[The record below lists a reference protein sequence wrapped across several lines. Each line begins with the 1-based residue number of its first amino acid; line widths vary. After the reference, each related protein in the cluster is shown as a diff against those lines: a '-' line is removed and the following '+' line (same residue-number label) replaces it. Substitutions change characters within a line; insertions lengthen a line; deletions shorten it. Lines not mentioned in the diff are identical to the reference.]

1 MQLNMNPQSLWKT
14 YLNARQPTQQ
24 QPLNPEQVMNSAGG
38 YTWAVDD
45 WTRLD
50 RFLILGTE
58 GGTYYASQQ
67 ALTFENA
74 QAVARC
80 VDGDGKRVV
89 QRVVEISQGGRAPKN
104 DPALFALALCAGL
117 GDDETRQSALA
128 ALPNVARIGTH
139 LFHFMAYVEQF
150 RGWGRG
156 LRRAVAK
163 WYTAMPAERL
173 AYQAIKYRQRDG
185 WSHRDA
191 LRTQE
196 AEIIDLVRNYK
207 LPWEA
212 VPTEWLGSQ
221 AVWEALLPDLPLT
234 ALLRNLGRMTAN
246 GAIAKKSE
254 NALMVAQRLTD
265 ADALQKARIHPVAIL
280 AALTTYGNGK
290 GARGSLSWEPV
301 NRIEKALD
309 EAFYLSFRNVTPTG
323 KRMLLALD
331 VSGSMSLGAIAGVP
345 GLTPRIGSAA
355 MALITAATEPQ
366 HTIVAFSHEMVRLNI
381 SPKESLKTAIKA
393 VSELPFGGTDCALP
407 MQWALENG
415 VEADAFVIYTDNETW
430 FGNQH
435 PVQALQTYR
444 ERTGIPAKLIVVGMV
459 ANQFTIA
466 DPNDGYEQHHSLH
479 TANG

>member
-191 LRTQE
+191 LRLAHPKAPDASYDAIYHWITQGWPEVGVEPHPEPALRTIWAFERAKTVTQE

-381 SPKESLKTAIKA
+381 SPKESLKTAIGLVTNILSKHYKPI
-393 VSELPFGGTDCALP
+393 VSG
-407 MQWALENG
+407 Q
-415 VEADAFVIYTDNETW
+415 V
-430 FGNQH
+430 
-435 PVQALQTYR
+435 YR
-444 ERTGIPAKLIVVGMV
+444 P
-459 ANQFTIA
+459 
-466 DPNDGYEQHHSLH
+466 S
-479 TANG
+479 